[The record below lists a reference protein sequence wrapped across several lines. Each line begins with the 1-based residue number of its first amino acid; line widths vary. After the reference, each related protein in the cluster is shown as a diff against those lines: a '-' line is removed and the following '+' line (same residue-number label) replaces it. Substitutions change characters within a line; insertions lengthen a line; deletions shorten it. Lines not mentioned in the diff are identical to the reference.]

1 MPACQDMPW
10 PKHLLVVSMFFS
22 SALTACQVPCHSL
35 QVSQELQML
44 SSLNLCS
51 IVNLSRIMAS
61 LGILFGACS
70 LSIFMGEAAF
80 YSGNWKYR
88 PDAVVAGGLAIR
100 CFASFLFSWK
110 RDFSILEISIRIY
123 WVISEYNWLL
133 LVKLRPLAALIR
145 KAP

>member
-1 MPACQDMPW
+1 MAIRAPDGANKLGKFGAKQLSLSDVFDTAIFGQAKVKWANNQLCQLVKTW
-10 PKHLLVVSMFFS
+10 SKHLLVVSMFFS

-80 YSGNWKYR
+80 YSGN
-88 PDAVVAGGLAIR
+88 
-100 CFASFLFSWK
+100 
-110 RDFSILEISIRIY
+110 
-123 WVISEYNWLL
+123 
-133 LVKLRPLAALIR
+133 
-145 KAP
+145 